1 MMKVLVTGGAGFI
14 GSNFIHLLIRK
25 HPDWQ
30 ITNFDLLTYA
40 GNPANLKDIENHPG
54 YKFIKGDIADI
65 NQVRQLFSNGFDY
78 VINFA
83 AETHVDRSLYEPQL
97 FIRTNVM
104 GTQVLLDQARQAG
117 VMRFL
122 QVSTDEVYGSIEP
135 PDLADEQAMLKPGS
149 PYAAA
154 KAAADLLCLSYVN
167 TYDMPVI
174 ITRTCNNY
182 GPYQFPEKVIPFF
195 ITKALH
201 NESLPVYGDGLNI
214 RDWLYVDDNCEAIL
228 MALEK
233 GLPGKI
239 YNIAGDNHLTNLEL
253 TKAILTAL
261 NKPESLIKFVE
272 DRPGH
277 DRRYAVTARKL
288 SKSLGWQPQTNFS
301 DGLSRTIDW
310 YITNENWWRDIKSG
324 EYLKFYEK
332 HYKNRK

>member
-1 MMKVLVTGGAGFI
+1 MMRVLVTGGAGFI
-14 GSNFIHLLIRK
+14 GSNFIHLLISK

-40 GNPANLKDIENHPG
+40 GNPANLKDIESHPG
-54 YKFIKGDIADI
+54 YKFVKGDIADI
-65 NQVRQLFSNGFDY
+65 NQVGQLFGDGFDY

-104 GTQVLLDQARQAG
+104 GTQALLDQARQSG

-122 QVSTDEVYGSIEP
+122 QVSTDEVYGSIET

-154 KAAADLLCLSYVN
+154 NADLLCLSYVN

-201 NESLPVYGDGLNI
+201 NEALPVYGDGLNI

-228 MALEK
+228 MVLER
-233 GLPGKI
+233 GLPGEI
-239 YNIAGDNHLTNLEL
+239 YNIADDNQLTNLEL
-253 TKAILTAL
+253 TKAILAAL

-277 DRRYAVTARKL
+277 DRRYAITARKL
-288 SKSLGWQPQTNFS
+288 SESFGWQPRTAFAE
-301 DGLSRTIDW
+301 GLRQTIDW
-310 YITNENWWRDIKSG
+310 YTANENWWRDIKSG

>member
-1 MMKVLVTGGAGFI
+1 MRVLVTGGAGFI
-14 GSNFIHLLIRK
+14 GSNFIHLLISK

-65 NQVRQLFSNGFDY
+65 NQVRQLFNDSFDY
-78 VINFA
+78 VVNFA

-135 PDLADEQAMLKPGS
+135 PDLADEQASLKPGS

-154 KAAADLLCLSYVN
+154 KASADLLCLSYFN

-182 GPYQFPEKVIPFF
+182 GPYQFPEKVIPLF
-195 ITKALH
+195 ITKALQ
-201 NESLPVYGDGLNI
+201 NEPLPIYGDGLNI

-233 GLPGKI
+233 GQLGEI
-239 YNIAGDNHLTNLEL
+239 YNIAGGNHLTNIEL
-253 TKAILTAL
+253 TKAILAAL
-261 NKPESLIKFVE
+261 NKSESLIKFVE

-277 DRRYAVTARKL
+277 DRRYAITAQKL
-288 SKSLGWQPQTNFS
+288 LESLGWKPQTAFA
-301 DGLSRTIDW
+301 DGLQRTIDW
-310 YITNENWWRDIKSG
+310 YTTNENWWRDIKSG

-332 HYKNRK
+332 HYKNRQ